1 MILRGF
7 AIGTPSGDRTLDTLR
22 TLGVCIPSYHF
33 ISYVISSPMIVENS
47 TDSGYHNTKWNLKIF
62 YDYYSKTE
70 RFVGRIYRY
79 EEETAMISYKKCEG

>member
-1 MILRGF
+1 MILQGF

-47 TDSGYHNTKWNLKIF
+47 MDN
-62 YDYYSKTE
+62 E
-70 RFVGRIYRY
+70 YRN
-79 EEETAMISYKKCEG
+79 MK